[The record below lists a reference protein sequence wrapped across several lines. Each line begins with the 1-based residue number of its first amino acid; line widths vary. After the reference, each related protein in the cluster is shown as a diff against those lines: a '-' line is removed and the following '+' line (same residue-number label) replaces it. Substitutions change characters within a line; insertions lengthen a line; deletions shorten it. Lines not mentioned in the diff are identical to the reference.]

1 MPEQGPT
8 GQGATVPDDSALAT
22 RKRAPGPHSALRA
35 IDADVHAQIASWG
48 DVARYAPAGLRHRIA
63 RQGGPPLARHG
74 FKFVGDRFGEAP
86 RPSGDGG
93 VAGHPAADP
102 RRVKE
107 RYLDARGVDLAI
119 LVPAL
124 FSLGV
129 QPNADM
135 AAALARGVND
145 WLLDTWVRPFDCFKG
160 SLLVAPQDPAQAVAE
175 IDRLGDDPGVA
186 QVLLGSA
193 TEAPLGRR
201 QFHPIY
207 EACVRHGLPLALHLG
222 GEGAGMAPPATAV
235 GHPSTYLEWYGA
247 LPQSY
252 MAHVVSLVTEG
263 VFERYPTLKVV
274 LCEGG
279 IFWLPH
285 LMWRF
290 DKNWKAQRS
299 ETPWVKRPPSSYI
312 LGHFY
317 STTYPLEAAPRPEY
331 LQQVLEMV
339 EGERTLL
346 FASGYP
352 DWAFGDPFA
361 MLDPIP
367 EGIRR
372 RVMVENALAVYGE
385 RLLRSH
391 VR

>member
-1 MPEQGPT
+1 M
-8 GQGATVPDDSALAT
+8 
-22 RKRAPGPHSALRA
+22 
-35 IDADVHAQIASWG
+35 
-48 DVARYAPAGLRHRIA
+48 
-63 RQGGPPLARHG
+63 
-74 FKFVGDRFGEAP
+74 
-86 RPSGDGG
+86 
-93 VAGHPAADP
+93 
-102 RRVKE
+102 
-107 RYLDARGVDLAI
+107 
-119 LVPAL
+119 
-124 FSLGV
+124 
-129 QPNADM
+129 
-135 AAALARGVND
+135 
-145 WLLDTWVRPFDCFKG
+145 
-160 SLLVAPQDPAQAVAE
+160 AE

-263 VFERYPTLKVV
+263 VFERYPALKVV

-352 DWAFGDPFA
+352 DWAYGDPFA

-367 EGIRR
+367 DGIRP
-372 RVMVENALAVYGE
+372 RVMAENALAVYGE
-385 RLLRSH
+385 RLLA
-391 VR
+391 